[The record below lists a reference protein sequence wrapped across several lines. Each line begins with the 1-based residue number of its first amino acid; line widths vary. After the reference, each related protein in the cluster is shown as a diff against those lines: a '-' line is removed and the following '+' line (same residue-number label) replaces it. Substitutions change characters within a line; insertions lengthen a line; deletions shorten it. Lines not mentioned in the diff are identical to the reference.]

1 MRTSRLWRLAAA
13 CRPSLHITLV
23 TLTLLGHAVST
34 AAANREASGTV
45 VDQFGQALPRAYVRL
60 LDQRGSEITATFA
73 DQAGRFRL
81 NASSTDCRIEA
92 SLTGFATASVP
103 CGAQPARIVPAL
115 APVRATVLVSAPRSK
130 PPPDPAGASETTFT
144 AHALAHSQ

>member
-13 CRPSLHITLV
+13 CRPSVHITLV

-73 DQAGRFRL
+73 DQTGRFRL

-92 SLTGFATASVP
+92 SLTGFAAATVP
-103 CGAQPARIVPAL
+103 CGAAPARLVLAL
-115 APVRATVLVSAPRSK
+115 APAPGSGGVSATR
-130 PPPDPAGASETTFT
+130 GAAARDQSR
-144 AHALAHSQ
+144 AS

>member
-34 AAANREASGTV
+34 AAADREASGTV

-73 DQAGRFRL
+73 DQTGRFRL

-92 SLTGFATASVP
+92 SLTGFAAAGAP
-103 CGAQPARIVPAL
+103 RRAQPARIVL
-115 APVRATVLVSAPRSK
+115 AVAPLRGTRVVSARRTQAPAHPAAPRGTSFS
-130 PPPDPAGASETTFT
+130 AE
-144 AHALAHSQ
+144 